1 MSGSNRTIKGI
12 KGSRGSELN
21 KTIRGIFARA
31 KKLERAILMGGVRA
45 FVKMFKPKSF
55 NIRVQGFKSRNK
67 ERSGHGWNV
76 FCIRGSSGRV
86 HRGCWHGWND
96 FVHGW

>member
-21 KTIRGIFARA
+21 KTIRRIFAGA
-31 KKLERAILMGGVRA
+31 EKVERAILMGGVRA

-67 ERSGHGWNV
+67 ERSRHGRNV
-76 FCIRGSSGRV
+76 FGVRGTSGRV

>member
-21 KTIRGIFARA
+21 KTIRRIFAGA
-31 KKLERAILMGGVRA
+31 EKVERAILMGGVRA

-67 ERSGHGWNV
+67 ERSGHGRNV
-76 FCIRGSSGRV
+76 FGVRGTSGRV

-96 FVHGW
+96 FVHSW